1 MGAKN
6 LHRPERGVRAIVGIM
21 PPFTDCATRLCNL
34 LLALELLLVKQSL
47 LAKNLVAQLL
57 HENTHG
63 ARVTADTMH
72 THMDC
77 KIRRVLLPTY
87 VSILAVAPQ
96 RNMTNGV
103 KVTASIMHT
112 NKD

>member
-6 LHRPERGVRAIVGIM
+6 LHGRMRGVTAIVGIM
-21 PPFTDCATRLCNL
+21 PPFTGCATHLCNL
-34 LLALELLLVKQSL
+34 LLVLELLIVKQTL

-96 RNMTNGV
+96 RNITNGV
-103 KVTASIMHT
+103 KVTASTTRT
-112 NKD
+112 NMD